1 MLRIFKVTSIIVLS
15 ILVTLA
21 GTTFLYMHQD
31 KFGKPPTG
39 ARLDRISKSPNFE
52 AGTFRN
58 QLHTPDLSE
67 GHSMFSVLYN
77 QFFKRHPNKK
87 PPRELPSEKVDLRT
101 LDPNEPVLVWFGH
114 SSFFMQLDGMRIL
127 VDPVFSGNASPIPGT
142 VKAYPGTDRYS
153 VADLP
158 EIDVL
163 LISHDHYD
171 HLDHSTIAALQEKTQ
186 IVLCGLGVG
195 AHFERWGYRSNQIRE
210 QDWNE
215 QLKINSNITIHTL
228 PARHFSGRGLKAKNT
243 LWASYL
249 IESSSLKIYVGGD
262 SGYGPHFAN
271 IGEQFG
277 PIDLAFLDNG
287 QYNDAWREIHMFPED
302 VIRAT
307 QELKAKH
314 LFPVHSS
321 KFTLAMHPW
330 DEPLIRIS
338 ALARTHNIS
347 LMTPIIGQKV
357 SLIDS
362 TQTFFDW
369 WEDLQ

>member
-1 MLRIFKVTSIIVLS
+1 MLRFLKVTGIVVISIMVA
-15 ILVTLA
+15 LV
-21 GTTFLYMHQD
+21 GTTFLYMKQD
-31 KFGKPPTG
+31 KFGQSPFG
-39 ARLDRISKSPNFE
+39 ERLDRISTSPNFD

-67 GHSMFSVLYN
+67 GHSMMSVLYN
-77 QFFKRHPNKK
+77 QFFKRHPRKK
-87 PPRELPSEKVDLRT
+87 PTGELPSEKIDLLA
-101 LDPNEPVLVWFGH
+101 LDPNEQVLVWFGH
-114 SSFFMQLDGMRIL
+114 SSFFMQVDGVRIL

-142 VKAYPGTDRYS
+142 VKAYPGTDRYTVS
-153 VADLP
+153 DLP
-158 EIDVL
+158 NIDVL

-171 HLDHSTIAALQEKTQ
+171 HLDHSTIVALREKTETV
-186 IVLCGLGVG
+186 ICGLGVG
-195 AHFERWGYRSNQIRE
+195 AHFEKWGYSTDQINE

-215 QLKINSNITIHTL
+215 KLEIHSKLSIHTL

-249 IESSSLKIYVGGD
+249 IESPSLKIYVGGD
-262 SGYGPHFAN
+262 SGHGPHFAE
-271 IGEQFG
+271 IGKQFG

-287 QYNDAWREIHMFPED
+287 QYNIAWREIHMFPED

-307 QELKAKH
+307 QELQAKR

-330 DEPLIRIS
+330 DEPLNRIS
-338 ALARTHNIS
+338 ALAKQHDIP

-357 SLIDS
+357 SLDDS
-362 TQTFFDW
+362 SQSFFDW
-369 WEDLQ
+369 WEGVE